1 MKIVVLAGG
10 NSTERD
16 VSLSSGGMIY
26 HALKNNGHQAV
37 LLDVYL
43 GIEGDTEGIFT
54 WEQDWAAS
62 VSAVGENAPDV
73 ETVKALRK
81 DGGKSFFGPNVL
93 KICQEADCV
102 FLALHG
108 ANGEDGRIQACFEL
122 MGISYTG
129 ADSVG
134 SCLAMDKGIAKDL
147 FQTYHIPTPAGIRLK
162 KGEARQ
168 NTMRQNRALQSDNLQ
183 RGKPQ
188 SGNLQSGNLQSG
200 KPQSENLQSGMAQG
214 ELPQSKN
221 PENEIPY
228 PRIVKASCGGSSIG
242 VCIARNEEEYEKAM
256 EEAFRYG
263 DEIIVEQYI
272 RGREFSVGV
281 LDGKALPVI
290 EMAPKAGFYDY
301 KNKYQPGTTVETC
314 PARIPE
320 EKARKMQE
328 ISERV
333 FRALRLKSYARMDFV
348 MNEAGEIFCLEGN
361 TLPGMTP
368 TSLLP
373 QEAAAAG
380 MDFGQ
385 LCEAILELAHKKS
398 SESRF
403 TDNTGK
409 GYGNLI

>member
-168 NTMRQNRALQSDNLQ
+168 NTMRQNRALQSGNLQ
-183 RGKPQ
+183 R
-188 SGNLQSGNLQSG
+188 G

-221 PENEIPY
+221 PENKIPY

-348 MNEAGEIFCLEGN
+348 MNEAGEVFCLEGN